1 VWWFYLFW
9 LPSFLN
15 KQYGMSKM
23 QLALPIAVVYTM
35 TTVGSIFGGWLSGY
49 FIKRGMEVFRA
60 RRIAM
65 LIFALCVLPV
75 VTAQASGQYSYW
87 FAVLIVG
94 FAASAHQAWS
104 ANIFT
109 TASDMFPKKAV
120 ASITGI
126 GGMAGGLGGILIA
139 RTAGMLLDHYKALGS
154 IETGYFIM
162 FIICGSVYLLAWV
175 IFNLLAP
182 KMKRVEI

>member
-1 VWWFYLFW
+1 
-9 LPSFLN
+9 
-15 KQYGMSKM
+15 
-23 QLALPIAVVYTM
+23 
-35 TTVGSIFGGWLSGY
+35 
-49 FIKRGMEVFRA
+49 
-60 RRIAM
+60 
-65 LIFALCVLPV
+65 
-75 VTAQASGQYSYW
+75 
-87 FAVLIVG
+87 
-94 FAASAHQAWS
+94 
-104 ANIFT
+104 
-109 TASDMFPKKAV
+109 MFPKKAV

-139 RTAGMLLDHYKALGS
+139 RTAGMLLDNYKASGS